1 MTVAQ
6 RPSMAASSRDRLLA
20 QFRGL
25 DPRDPGRWPLLPRL
39 CAWGATLA
47 LVLVLGWV
55 TLLSAEA
62 ARLQAER
69 EREAALRASYQAKL
83 AQAVNL
89 AALRQQKQVVQQRV
103 QGLER
108 QLPARAEMDAL
119 LSEVADAARARGLR
133 IEGFRPG
140 ALRLREHHAEL
151 PIALR
156 LSGRYHDLGDFAADV
171 AHLQRIVAL
180 QDLQLTVQAAATP
193 AAGARAPAPA
203 GRPGDE
209 RAAGPA
215 GPPLLLLEA
224 TALTFRALEP
234 AEAAEQQRRRQ
245 AEAAARR
252 NAGARK

>member
-1 MTVAQ
+1 
-6 RPSMAASSRDRLLA
+6 MAASSRDRLLM

-39 CAWGATLA
+39 CAWGAMLA
-47 LVLVLGWV
+47 LVLGLGWV
-55 TLLSAEA
+55 TLLSSEM

-69 EREAALRASYQAKL
+69 ERESALRASYQSKL

-89 AALRQQKQVVQQRV
+89 AALRRQKQVVQQRV

-119 LSEVADAARARGLR
+119 LSEVTDAARARRLKV
-133 IEGFRPG
+133 EGFRPG
-140 ALRLREHHAEL
+140 ALRLRDHHAEL

-193 AAGARAPAPA
+193 AVGGRVPAPA

-209 RAAGPA
+209 RAAGAA

-224 TALTFRALEP
+224 TVLTFRALEP

-245 AEAAARR
+245 AEAAARK
-252 NAGARK
+252 NAGAGK